1 MWMIDQYSFQKVII
15 IRLKNQ
21 LSADRKIIGVIIL
34 KKKKK
39 KQVDTR
45 SMNNWIEFHACGTGR

>member
-21 LSADRKIIGVIIL
+21 LSADRKIIGVIIF
-34 KKKKK
+34 KKKK

>member
-39 KQVDTR
+39 QVDTR

>member
-34 KKKKK
+34 KKKE